1 MMMDDGGGGG
11 DGDDTTIWS
20 LKSHRYRTELL
31 FNSVKKHHKK
41 ESKRDN
47 RITKRVINSA

>member
-11 DGDDTTIWS
+11 DDTTIWS
-20 LKSHRYRTELL
+20 LKPQRYRTEL

-47 RITKRVINSA
+47 SIKKRVISSA